1 MHWIYRKARLERL
14 ERITKADFYRLYENR
29 VDRATTQF
37 RACGDKWLDT
47 FRMYTHPADKTG
59 SVSEKV
65 YILKV
70 CGVRIV
76 VIP

>member
-1 MHWIYRKARLERL
+1 M
-14 ERITKADFYRLYENR
+14 DR
-29 VDRATTQF
+29 VTAQS
-37 RACGDKWLDT
+37 RACCGGEWLDT

-59 SVSEKV
+59 SVCEKV
-65 YILKV
+65 YIRKV